1 MVIFPNIRPL
11 QISPWGWK
19 VSRNKY
25 TCTLEGYFLVSTQ
38 CLKIGPY
45 LNGKVSSMSS
55 GGGSL
60 CCRLL
65 RYPGTV
71 FRWQVRGSLG
81 LFLKLSGFLTVAR
94 ENVDKRGAQQKAGH
108 LKHWFSESLNNY
120 LLVLLPQNIL
130 DLPTWLHLLCCHVC
144 PGSHY
149 FPPPLSG
156 LPVFAPVVHSPPE
169 AFKQWNHTLH

>member
-1 MVIFPNIRPL
+1 MH
-11 QISPWGWK
+11 
-19 VSRNKY
+19 
-25 TCTLEGYFLVSTQ
+25 
-38 CLKIGPY
+38 IGGSLSSKHSVFKNRD

-108 LKHWFSESLNNY
+108 LKHWFSDSLNNY
-120 LLVLLPQNIL
+120 LLVPLPQNIL
-130 DLPTWLHLLCCHVC
+130 DLPTWLHFLCCHVC

-149 FPPPLSG
+149 FPPPLNG
-156 LPVFAPVVHSPPE
+156 LPVFAPIVHSPPDT
-169 AFKQWNHTLH
+169 FKQWNHTLH